1 MNNLIIMKEAK
12 KTRNKETWANELS
25 LAMAHFETVEGLA
38 ISGLL
43 EARKKAK
50 NY

>member
-1 MNNLIIMKEAK
+1 MKEAK
-12 KTRNKETWANELS
+12 KTRNKNELS
-25 LAMAHFETVEGLA
+25 LTMAHFETVEGLA